1 MRARAHD
8 LDPAVA
14 RGEAAAAAIAK
25 PRPASRRGSG

>member
-14 RGEAAAAAIAK
+14 RGESAASVIARAA
-25 PRPASRRGSG
+25 PGF